1 MRAARTLML
10 TALLAAA
17 LSRPTPGA
25 ADQIMT
31 RVYLNGIPTPVFF
44 NDGDS
49 FRVLEGPLAGTTARL
64 AGFNTLESFGP
75 VHQWGGW
82 HPYELY
88 VNAKMATLNARWG
101 TWHCTSDMSRDGYG
115 RILWDCPDLAVDHIR
130 KGLAHAMNVDDLP
143 ARAEY
148 IWAQRA
154 AMAQHRGMWAH
165 GVPEFV
171 LTSAHSADEDPT
183 RDSHYNRRVSTR
195 FGHSESVRHRDTYL
209 ECQMVCHEE
218 TAVDMGRSD
227 AAAGRL
233 LQTPALNARL
243 AEFDT
248 VHLSQLVWR
257 WARTHELPTWLSAD
271 LRPAVTAQLES
282 LEREGAFGPVRT
294 QAGACFRYVDFR
306 RRYGAQRAGC
316 LDQH

>member
-10 TALLAAA
+10 SALVAAA
-17 LSRPTPGA
+17 LSRPRSGA

-31 RVYLNGIPTPVFF
+31 RVYLNGVPTPVFF

-49 FRVLEGPLAGTTARL
+49 FRVLEGALAGTTARL

-75 VHQWGGW
+75 VHSWGGW

-88 VNAKMATLNARWG
+88 INAKMATLNARWG
-101 TWHCTSDMSRDGYG
+101 VWHCTSDLRRDGYG

-130 KGLAHAMNVDDLP
+130 KGLAHAMNVDDTP

-148 IWAQRA
+148 LWAQRE
-154 AMAQHRGMWAH
+154 AMRERRGMWAH

-183 RDSHYNRRVSTR
+183 RDFHYNRRVSTR
-195 FGHSESVRHRDTYL
+195 YGHSESVRHRETYL
-209 ECQMVCHEE
+209 ECQMVCHDEN
-218 TAVDMGRSD
+218 AVDPERAD
-227 AAAGRL
+227 AVAGRL
-233 LQTPALNARL
+233 LEAEDLRGRL
-243 AEFDT
+243 GDFDT
-248 VHLSQLVWR
+248 IHLSQLAWR
-257 WARTHELPTWLSAD
+257 WARTHELPAWLPAE
-271 LRPAVTAQLES
+271 LRAPVEAALQGF
-282 LEREGAFGPVRT
+282 EREGAFGPVAT
-294 QAGACFRYVDFR
+294 QRGACFRYVDFR
-306 RRYGAQRAGC
+306 RRYGTGRAGC